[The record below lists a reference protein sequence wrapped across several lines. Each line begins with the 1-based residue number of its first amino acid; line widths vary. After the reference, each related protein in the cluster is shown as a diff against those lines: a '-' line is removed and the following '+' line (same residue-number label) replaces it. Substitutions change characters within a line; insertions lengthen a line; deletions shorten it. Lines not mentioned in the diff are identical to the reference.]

1 LKTLRRCAG
10 ILGWAV
16 SLLWVSVSGGEELVS
31 GCYRFIYDPME
42 FSQWEV
48 EEFSR
53 EAEERCEKLKLFL
66 HVATKEPIDVYVRSG
81 QGVSTTVP
89 HKNKAMDLFFLKPIR
104 GVEAPIV
111 HETAHI
117 FLDSPNPVLREGLAT
132 AMEERFGT
140 LWTHPTYG
148 LSLVEWMKGLQC
160 AEKIVGLAQ
169 LEKTDWREG
178 AWEANPV
185 AYVLSGS
192 FVAFLLERY
201 GPEEVG
207 KALKWTQRFRPTN
220 LERVCE
226 VRFNRSLK
234 DLEREWLETMKSEPM
249 NPSARELCQALKAG
263 KVREFLQKRLAT
275 P

>member
-1 LKTLRRCAG
+1 MV

-16 SLLWVSVSGGEELVS
+16 VLLWASFSGGEELIS

-42 FSQWEV
+42 FSQWDV

-53 EAEERCEKLKLFL
+53 EAEQRCEKLKVFL
-66 HVATKEPIDVYVRSG
+66 DVVRKEPIDVHVRSG
-81 QGVSTTVP
+81 QGISTTVS
-89 HKNKAMDLFFLKPIR
+89 HKNKAMDLFYLKPIK

-148 LSLVEWMKGLQC
+148 LSLVEWMKGLEC
-160 AEKIVGLAQ
+160 AERIAGLAE

-178 AWEANPV
+178 AWEANPI
-185 AYVLSGS
+185 AYVESGS
-192 FVAFLLERY
+192 FVAFLMEKF
-201 GPEEVG
+201 GQEEVG
-207 KALKWTQRFRPTN
+207 KAIKWTQRFRPTN

-226 VRFNRSLK
+226 VRFNSRLK
-234 DLEREWLETMKSEPM
+234 DLEKEWLERLKSEPM
-249 NPSARELCQALKAG
+249 TPSARELCQTLKTG
-263 KVREFLQKRLAT
+263 KLKEFLHKRLASR
-275 P
+275 